1 MFYNSLNGIGKVLI
15 FLNHKLM
22 SRVYLQRSVTTVSR
36 IGQRHQG
43 QNPWIRVQS
52 VSVTS
57 SATAMETTLN
67 ESSIYTWLLTVIRI
81 FHEDSLFVMSIVL
94 WVFTNAWWHGSF
106 VQSDFPVL
114 EISCALTYPS
124 SLLLI
129 SDRRWLFIISIVLPF
144 QALYSGII
152 WYNME
157 PFQTGFQP
165 ALKVPPDLSM
175 IWMFLFYHSLLWMC
189 HNVFLST
196 Y

>member
-1 MFYNSLNGIGKVLI
+1 MLI
-15 FLNHKLM
+15 FINHKLM

-36 IGQRHQG
+36 SGPRNTRARIT
-43 QNPWIRVQS
+43 WIRVQS

-57 SATAMETTLN
+57 SATAMETRLMN
-67 ESSIYTWLLTVIRI
+67 QYLHMIVNYNPY
-81 FHEDSLFVMSIVL
+81 FHEDSLFVMSVVL

-129 SDRRWLFIISIVLPF
+129 SDRHWLFIISIVMPF
-144 QALYSGII
+144 PKHYIIGII

-165 ALKVPPDLSM
+165 ALKVPQDLSM
-175 IWMFLFYHSLLWMC
+175 IWCSFFIIHFYECAIMLFFYPLIKMHLGC
-189 HNVFLST
+189 F
-196 Y
+196 